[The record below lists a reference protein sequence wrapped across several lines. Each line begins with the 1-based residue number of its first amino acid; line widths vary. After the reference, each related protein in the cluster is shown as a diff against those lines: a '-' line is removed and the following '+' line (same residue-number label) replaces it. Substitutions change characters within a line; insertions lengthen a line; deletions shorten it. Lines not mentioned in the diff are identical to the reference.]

1 MFLGL
6 TSAVSSVSSASRV
19 RFSHLMSPV
28 RALATAAAEPD
39 DKEPDACELIGEE
52 PATGVQ
58 WWACEEP
65 NDALACE
72 ETEFGVGGGPGI
84 LPQDGQVLCKSS
96 PPKPEPATFFGVTLP
111 PMPWDKAS

>member
-1 MFLGL
+1 MLL
-6 TSAVSSVSSASRV
+6 SAVSSLSGASRV
-19 RFSHLMSPV
+19 RSSHLMSPSRRV
-28 RALATAAAEPD
+28 RALATTATAEPD
-39 DKEPDACELIGEE
+39 DKEPAACELIGEE

-65 NDALACE
+65 NDALVCE

-96 PPKPEPATFFGVTLP
+96 PPKPEPATFFGVT
-111 PMPWDKAS
+111 MPWDKAS

>member
-1 MFLGL
+1 
-6 TSAVSSVSSASRV
+6 
-19 RFSHLMSPV
+19 MSPSRRV